1 MTINSGFENAYAL
14 IIGISKYKDPRIPEL
29 RFTRADAEGI
39 FKLLTDPKISGLKQD
54 NIKTLFDDE
63 ATRFNI
69 KNAISS
75 WLFKIADKDSIVF
88 IFFAGHG
95 GIEEDRLGVERDNF
109 AKYMLP
115 YDTVVDDLYSSSI
128 SNRDFNEL
136 LLTIRSKKL
145 VIFMDSCYSG
155 GVSERKA
162 RDVKITDDP
171 YQKLAEGEGRIVI
184 AASQPNQLS
193 FEDSRI
199 GHGVFTYNLLEALS
213 GKADWDNDGYVSI
226 LDAYKYLQDSVP
238 KYAMHLAGGAQ
249 EPILRGDITK
259 DFVISVNRERREE
272 IEIER
277 DREKK
282 LKKLKDL
289 YLSGKVPAKLYE
301 RLRIVAKADMGS
313 LQDKDRDI
321 AKLIIDFNKGDICI
335 DTFIEDLVNIVPEP
349 GIPAKRIIEQEI
361 PVWKDVELRK
371 KVEIEVSE
379 KEEKEEKEK
388 KAKKEE
394 IEKKVQ
400 KEEEPLKMEKKEIKV
415 PETVKRNWKYIVLLT
430 AILIVLLIIWPSQQ
444 PLLPQQPPRITSA
457 MPASPVRTEQGSVQT
472 FIINLNQSANVTW
485 LFDDIVVQNNENNVM
500 AANYTKTSV
509 EAGIWNVKVIAK
521 NPNGSD
527 YRNWTLVVP
536 LPTFT
541 NSIGME
547 FIQIP
552 AGEFEMGSG
561 SNEIGRLPWEGPLH
575 NVEITKSFYIG
586 KYEVTNKQW
595 FDIMGYSTSI
605 SPYNWD
611 NLPVVQVSWDDA
623 SKFIKT
629 LNEKERTNKYRLPSE
644 AEWEYA
650 ARAGTTSRYSFG
662 DNESMLVDYAW
673 YGLNAEGR
681 AHPIGQKKPNRWE
694 LYDIHGNVWEWV
706 QDKLHDYYDDAPTNG
721 SAWINGTTPYRV
733 VRGGSLNSLAE
744 ILRSASRTYEKEN
757 ESSFDIGFRLVK
769 DM

>member
-39 FKLLTDPKISGLKQD
+39 FNLLTDPKIAGLKRE
-54 NIKTLFDDE
+54 NIKTLFDEE

-226 LDAYKYLQDSVP
+226 LDVYKYLQDSVP
-238 KYAMHLAGGAQ
+238 KYAMQLAGGAQ

-259 DFVISVNRERREE
+259 DFVISVNRERRAE
-272 IEIER
+272 IEIEK

-282 LKKLKDL
+282 LEKLKDL
-289 YLSGKVPAKLYE
+289 YLTGKISGKLYE

-321 AKLIIDFNKGDICI
+321 AKLIIDLNKGDISI
-335 DTFIEDLVNIVPEP
+335 DTFIEDLVNIVPDP
-349 GIPAKRIIEQEI
+349 GIPAKPIREQEI
-361 PVWKDVELRK
+361 PVWKEVELRK
-371 KVEIEVSE
+371 KAEIEVSE
-379 KEEKEEKEK
+379 KIEKEK
-388 KAKKEE
+388 KKE

-400 KEEEPLKMEKKEIKV
+400 KEEEPLKVEKKEIKV
-415 PETVKRNWKYIVLLT
+415 PEIVKRYWKYIVLVT
-430 AILIVLLIIWPSQQ
+430 AIVIVLFIIWPPP
-444 PLLPQQPPRITSA
+444 PLPPPPPSITSSI
-457 MPASPVRTEQGSVQT
+457 PASPVNAESGTVQT
-472 FIINLNQSANVTW
+472 FTINLNQSADVTW
-485 LFDDIVVQNNENNVM
+485 LFDEKIVQDNENNVM
-500 AANYTKTSV
+500 AARYTKTSV
-509 EAGIWNVKVIAK
+509 AAGTWNVKAIAR
-521 NPNGSD
+521 NSNGSD
-527 YRNWTLVVP
+527 YRNWTLIVHP
-536 LPTFT
+536 PTIT
-541 NSIGME
+541 NTIGME

-552 AGEFEMGSG
+552 TGEFEMGSG

-575 NVEITKSFYIG
+575 TVDITKSFYMG
-586 KYEVTNKQW
+586 KYEVSNKQW
-595 FDIMGYSTSI
+595 FDIMGYSTSV
-605 SPYNWD
+605 SPYNGD

-623 SKFIKT
+623 MKFIKK
-629 LNEKERTNKYRLPSE
+629 LNEKERTTKYRLPSE

-650 ARAGTTSRYSFG
+650 ARAGTTTRYSFG
-662 DNESMLVDYAW
+662 DNESMLVYYAW
-673 YGLNAEGR
+673 YGLNAEGIP
-681 AHPIGQKKPNRWE
+681 HPIGQKKPNQWE

-706 QDKLHDYYDDAPTNG
+706 EDKLHDNYDEAPTNG
-721 SAWINGTTPYRV
+721 SAWISGTTPYRV
-733 VRGGSLNSLAE
+733 VRGGSWNNLAE
-744 ILRSASRTYEKEN
+744 ILRSASRTYETQSEG
-757 ESSFDIGFRLVK
+757 SFDIGFRLVK